1 MIESAKSKAKDD
13 ADKIVE
19 AARQT
24 ISSEKAAAML
34 ELKNH
39 VAALSLEIAEKVVR
53 QELSS
58 NESQKALAD
67 KLATEIKMN

>member
-1 MIESAKSKAKDD
+1 
-13 ADKIVE
+13 
-19 AARQT
+19 
-24 ISSEKAAAML
+24 
-34 ELKNH
+34 
-39 VAALSLEIAEKVVR
+39 ALSLEIAEKVVR